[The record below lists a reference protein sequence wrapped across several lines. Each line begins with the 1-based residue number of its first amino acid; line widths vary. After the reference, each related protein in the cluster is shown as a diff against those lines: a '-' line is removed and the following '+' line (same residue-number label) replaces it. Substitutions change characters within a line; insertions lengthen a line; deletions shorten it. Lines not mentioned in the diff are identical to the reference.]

1 VVPQKV
7 NIRLCVSS
15 QPVQGRI
22 ARFFVNGRRIKEVA
36 GTRSFTAYSKR
47 RWTVWAHPN
56 VLGFIDISNE
66 EGSAQGGALQVRG
79 WPEHDFLVSNIF

>member
-1 VVPQKV
+1 M
-7 NIRLCVSS
+7 SS